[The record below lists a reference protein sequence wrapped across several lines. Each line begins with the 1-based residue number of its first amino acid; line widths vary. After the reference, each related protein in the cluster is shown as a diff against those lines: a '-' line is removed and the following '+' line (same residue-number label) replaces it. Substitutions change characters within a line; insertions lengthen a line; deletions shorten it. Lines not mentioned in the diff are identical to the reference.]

1 MRFATFI
8 AQQYEHFGLVLT
20 HPLSG
25 EDWVFEPG
33 LTQQRL
39 LEYASRGTS
48 PYVATRPLFWE
59 DGAPTDM
66 TAFLALGAEGMQRM
80 RRMQDFLLRFLE
92 QADTFMLLGAGQR
105 LADVKLR
112 APVPR
117 PRLIFGLVQN
127 SPTVW
132 RHVPERQHLNV
143 FPQGHQR
150 PLGCVIDPGDPIYL
164 PYAETIS
171 GGWNPELGVIIGRGG
186 RDIPVSQAMQHVA
199 GLTIVSDVTVDYFR
213 CDYFQQPEPRDWFED
228 AMSSWGDKKSD
239 ARFPIGPYLVTLDE
253 VGNPYDLLIYTRQA
267 GHLRDRSH
275 TGAMHVGIERTI
287 AWLSSFRALHP
298 GDILHMGTMGYDG
311 SPFLTEPLEGDV
323 LESEIERLGV
333 LRNPVHY
340 ASAPDHENARDE
352 KRIYAAPALR
362 ELRDTPGE
370 IIASPTDWSP
380 GQARHL
386 WTLFGNDQSAEA
398 RGGFVP
404 RPYPRFLAA
413 PNTALASSGARVLIP
428 ARACDLMI
436 GCELGCVVGRIASQ
450 LSVEEAEAAI
460 LGYLPLGVV
469 RDSSFADAVVEPASM
484 QERHLPAVYARW
496 ADGFNIAGA
505 PLALAGEAWRGRRCT
520 IHVEGYEAVQ
530 ASSDAYLFS
539 AAQVLAYITRYITL
553 FPGDVIVL
561 GPLNQGIFI
570 AQQERPAT
578 LTGWAEIE
586 GLGRAAF
593 TLAAQL

>member
-1 MRFATFI
+1 MRLVTYI
-8 AQQYEHFGLVLT
+8 AQQHEHFGLVLT

-25 EDWVFEPG
+25 EEWVFEPE

-59 DGAPTDM
+59 DGAPADM
-66 TAFLALGAEGMQRM
+66 ATFLALGAEGMQRM

-127 SPTVW
+127 SPTAW

-150 PLGCVIDPGDPIYL
+150 PLGCLIDPGDPVYL

-171 GGWNPELGVIIGRGG
+171 GGWNPELGIIIGRGG
-186 RDIPVSQAMQHVA
+186 RDIPASQAMQYVA

-213 CDYFQQPEPRDWFED
+213 RDYFQQPEPRDWFED

-253 VGNPYDLLIYTRQA
+253 VGNPYDLMIYTRQA

-275 TGAMHVGIERTI
+275 TGAMHIGIERTI

-311 SPFLTEPLEGDV
+311 SAFLTDPLEGDV

-340 ASAPDHENARDE
+340 ASAPDDENTRDE

-362 ELRDTPGE
+362 TLRGTPGE
-370 IIASPTDWSP
+370 AIASPADWSLA
-380 GQARHL
+380 QARHL
-386 WTLFGNDQSAEA
+386 WTLFGNDREAEM
-398 RGGFVP
+398 REGFAP

-428 ARACDLMI
+428 ARAHDLTI
-436 GCELGCVVGRIASQ
+436 SCELGCVVGRIASQ
-450 LSVEEAEAAI
+450 LSVQEAEAAI
-460 LGYLPLGVV
+460 LGYLPLAVV

-505 PLALAGEAWRGRRCT
+505 PQALAGDAWRGRRCT
-520 IHVEGYEAVQ
+520 IQIEGYEAVQ
-530 ASSDAYLFS
+530 ASSDEYLFS
-539 AAQVLAYITRYITL
+539 AGQVLAYITRYITL
-553 FPGDVIVL
+553 FPGDVIAL
-561 GPLNQGIFI
+561 GPLNRGIFI
-570 AQQERPAT
+570 AQQERPAA
-578 LTGWAEIE
+578 LVGYAEVE

-593 TLAAQL
+593 TLATQ